1 MTKLTTIFDIYEEYS
16 QEEILNH
23 ITESKVYLDQ
33 GARLY
38 ATRVRPIDT
47 VENQEFLLRLEKV
60 FSSLPSGGSK
70 RYHLVCGSLAFS
82 LDYLMEHF
90 DDKNIRSYAN
100 EIKLLNTTLRVL
112 LNQNNIHQYQRLA
125 EFFDLVLAIFENM
138 FTNSEKINS

>member
-33 GARLY
+33 GARLF
-38 ATRVRPIDT
+38 ATKVWPIDT

-60 FSSLPSGGSK
+60 FGSLPSGGSK
-70 RYHLVCGSLAFS
+70 QYQLVCGSLAFS

-90 DDKNIRSYAN
+90 DEKNVRGYAN
-100 EIKLLNTTLRVL
+100 EIKLLSTTLRML
-112 LNQNNIHQYQRLA
+112 LNENNIHQYQRLA
-125 EFFDLVLAIFENM
+125 DFYDLLLAILESM
-138 FTNSEKINS
+138 V